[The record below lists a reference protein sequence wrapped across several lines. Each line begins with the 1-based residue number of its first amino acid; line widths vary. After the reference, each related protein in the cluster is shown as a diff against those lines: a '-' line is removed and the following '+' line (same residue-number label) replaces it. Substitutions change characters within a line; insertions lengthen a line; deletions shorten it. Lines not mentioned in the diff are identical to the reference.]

1 VRGACVRACVRAW
14 VRAWCVRAYAW
25 VRALAHFQQA
35 RGSRLDIRDSV
46 AESRETEGRVAM
58 VEYTERQGHS
68 RRSNMS
74 ETIVGMYA
82 ETICEV

>member
-1 VRGACVRACVRAW
+1 MRGARVRACVRLGA
-14 VRAWCVRAYAW
+14 C

-35 RGSRLDIRDSV
+35 RGSRLDTRDSV
-46 AESRETEGRVAM
+46 GETPETEGRVAM